1 VSSGLRWE
9 DARAAAYAAGQAAAL
24 RPAAHVELAAC
35 AGRTLAADLPAL
47 LPVPHYAS
55 SAMDG
60 WAIAGAGPWQLVQA
74 GTPLRPGQAAPVVTG
89 GLIPDG
95 ADSVLRSECGTAAT
109 QQLEL
114 CPGTT
119 ERELAAGRHIRPA
132 GEETAA
138 GAVVVA
144 AGTVLT
150 PAHLAV
156 AAVCG
161 HDALPVAAVPRV
173 ALLLTGDE
181 VVTSGIPAPGRVRDT
196 FGPTLPAIIARFG
209 GQVADSRRL
218 PDDFATTAE
227 AIAGCGGDVVV
238 TTGGTGTSAADHLR
252 RVLDAAGATILVP
265 SIRMR
270 PGHPALLA
278 RLPDGRPL
286 VGLPGNPLAAMMAL
300 LTLADP
306 LLAGMTGRPPAPLRT
321 VRAGT
326 ALRPL
331 HNQDRLVPYGTAPDG
346 GAVPADHIG
355 SAMMRGLAAAEGVM
369 VVPAAGADPGQQLPA
384 LDLPW

>member
-1 VSSGLRWE
+1 MSC
-9 DARAAAYAAGQAAAL
+9 AR
-24 RPAAHVELAAC
+24 
-35 AGRTLAADLPAL
+35 
-47 LPVPHYAS
+47 
-55 SAMDG
+55 
-60 WAIAGAGPWQLVQA
+60 GP
-74 GTPLRPGQAAPVVTG
+74 
-89 GLIPDG
+89 
-95 ADSVLRSECGTAAT
+95 T
-109 QQLEL
+109 Q
-114 CPGTT
+114 
-119 ERELAAGRHIRPA
+119 RELAAGRHIRPA

-209 GQVADSRRL
+209 GHVAGSRRL
-218 PDDFATTAE
+218 PDDFTATAE

-252 RVLDAAGATILVP
+252 RVLDAAGAAIVVP

-331 HNQDRLVPYGTAPDG
+331 HNQDRLVPYGTDSRRQCRPRGPHRLGHDARAGGSRRRDG
-346 GAVPADHIG
+346 GAVRRRRPRPAVAGPSTCPGDPAPATRCRDLL
-355 SAMMRGLAAAEGVM
+355 SASGLRHPLPPAPRLRRLPPPGLRRPGGRGGCRGL
-369 VVPAAGADPGQQLPA
+369 PL
-384 LDLPW
+384 